1 MSKSFNVAQRTLYD
15 IRDNNS
21 YTVRKLADG
30 NCWMTTNLNL
40 SLSTNT
46 PIIGSKNDGSA
57 FTYTPT
63 SCGGTNGSCA
73 MNGNTMAGSGMWY
86 YSWYAATAG
95 EGKTTD
101 VNVDV
106 DGSICPVGW
115 RLPPNYSAQVNK
127 SFGGL
132 TNSYGVT
139 SDGENGNSSNV
150 MVSYPINITRDKCR
164 YNGGNPDYG
173 VHGYYQSSTAA
184 ESSDSSY
191 VFVQFDPTGN
201 NGNNKVYPQGVDP
214 KGYAFNIRCV
224 AL

>member
-86 YSWYAATAG
+86 YS
-95 EGKTTD
+95 
-101 VNVDV
+101 
-106 DGSICPVGW
+106 
-115 RLPPNYSAQVNK
+115 
-127 SFGGL
+127 
-132 TNSYGVT
+132 
-139 SDGENGNSSNV
+139 
-150 MVSYPINITRDKCR
+150 
-164 YNGGNPDYG
+164 
-173 VHGYYQSSTAA
+173 
-184 ESSDSSY
+184 
-191 VFVQFDPTGN
+191 
-201 NGNNKVYPQGVDP
+201 
-214 KGYAFNIRCV
+214 
-224 AL
+224 